1 VIRKAIG
8 ILGVALIVAAIVW
21 YTFLYFA
28 IHTGPEGRTVDWLGR
43 EIVPAPL
50 ILRWLEIDEW
60 RGLGTFFFDAVTFL
74 GSIALGTI
82 MAAFGF
88 RNRTTRAGS

>member
-1 VIRKAIG
+1 MIRKAIG

-21 YTFLYFA
+21 YTFLYLA

-43 EIVPAPL
+43 EILPAPL
-50 ILRWLEIDEW
+50 ILRWLGIGEW
-60 RGLGTFFFDAVTFL
+60 RGPGTFLFDAVTFL
-74 GSIALGTI
+74 GSIALGAI

-88 RNRTTRAGS
+88 RKRTMRTRS